1 VEVMMLKK
9 DDEITLIIEDMGSEG
24 EGVARYDGLTLFVKD
39 VLPGDEI
46 RAKIMKMKKT
56 YGYAR
61 LLEIIR
67 PSEFRVKPQCPVAR
81 QCGGCQIQHADYEY
95 QLRFKENKVI
105 NCLRRIGQ
113 VENAADLMEPIIGM
127 ENPWHYRNKAQ
138 FPVGRDRNGKVKI
151 GFYAGHSHSIIDMD
165 DCMIQDRANAQ
176 IIRVMRGLIDECGDE
191 LEPYDEKSGRGV
203 LRHIITRVGAVTGE
217 IMVCLVINRDDL
229 GKDVRRRI
237 IDELIKLEFENDKS
251 IVSISLN
258 VNRKSTNVIM
268 GDKLITIYGKDSIT
282 DYIGDIKYEISPL
295 SFYQVNPLQTKKL
308 YDTALEYAGLTGGE
322 IVWDLYC
329 GIGTISLFLA
339 QKAGKVIGVEIVPAA
354 VRNAKRNAEINGLT
368 MLNFM
373 PGALRRWCPVCI
385 GRAEGRSQPMWWWL
399 TRQER
404 AAMKSCLTQW

>member
-1 VEVMMLKK
+1 MLKK